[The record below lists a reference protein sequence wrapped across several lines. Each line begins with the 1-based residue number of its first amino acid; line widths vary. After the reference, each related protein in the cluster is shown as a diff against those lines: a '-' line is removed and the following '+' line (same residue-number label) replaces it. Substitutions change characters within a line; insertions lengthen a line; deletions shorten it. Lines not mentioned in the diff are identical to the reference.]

1 MGCPRVTY
9 RRRMHYNTRSNK
21 QRLVR
26 TPGNRLVFQQRD
38 KRHAGPH
45 CPWVLGHKRLAGTK
59 ALNHFDRRAKA
70 GYGSR
75 VSRTYGG
82 VLTHDQV
89 RDRIVRAFLIEEQRV
104 VRKVMQAEAKFKRD
118 KKRRDSKQ
126 KKRMTRIK
134 AAAKKVGATVGK
146 KKTAAPKKAVAKK
159 TTTAAATKA
168 PVGGKVVAAAAAPK
182 KATAKK

>member
-9 RRRMHYNTRSNK
+9 RRRMHYATRSNK

-45 CPWVLGHKRLAGTK
+45 CPWVLGHKRLAGTT
-59 ALNHFDRRAKA
+59 ALNHFDRRHRA
-70 GYGSR
+70 GYRSR
-75 VSRTYGG
+75 VSRPYGG

-126 KKRMTRIK
+126 KKRMARIK

-146 KKTAAPKKAVAKK
+146 KKTAAPKKAVAAKK
-159 TTTAAATKA
+159 PATKAATAAAAKG
-168 PVGGKVVAAAAAPK
+168 PVGGKVVAA